1 MCVLVA
7 PHSSAEAR
15 VPSSQ
20 GHSDTDR
27 AVACW
32 SSVSARAR
40 RVVIGPLPS
49 KRLRRGQW
57 APGSGPCTA
66 PFAGGLVLISF
77 PRAGQATIRR
87 LFHHRRR
94 LLLSPGLAPFA
105 LLFLPCLLFVA
116 VFSFIN
122 TIARPLL
129 LLAWFANLEDASLHP
144 LVIHSFVAPPHAA
157 LYDYTRAPPIRLT
170 PLPRIVRLHSFSRH
184 PSSPSPSHRLG
195 RRHNPLSRRLAAC
208 HCYACVTIPSQ
219 LLIVLRAV

>member
-7 PHSSAEAR
+7 PHSSSEAR

-49 KRLRRGQW
+49 KRLAPRPMGAWQRPLHRPVRRRAGAHFISQGRAGHHPSPLPPPPPLSW
-57 APGSGPCTA
+57 PGSIC
-66 PFAGGLVLISF
+66 FAFLALPVVCCRFLLH
-77 PRAGQATIRR
+77 Q
-87 LFHHRRR
+87 HHRQ
-94 LLLSPGLAPFA
+94 A
-105 LLFLPCLLFVA
+105 VA
-116 VFSFIN
+116 V
-122 TIARPLL
+122 
-129 LLAWFANLEDASLHP
+129 AWFANLEDASLHP